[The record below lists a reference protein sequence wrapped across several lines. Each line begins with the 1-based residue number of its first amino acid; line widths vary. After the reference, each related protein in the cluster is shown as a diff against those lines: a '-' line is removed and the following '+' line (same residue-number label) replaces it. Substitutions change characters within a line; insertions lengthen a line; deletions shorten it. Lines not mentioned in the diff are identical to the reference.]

1 MMLETE
7 CGVVMETI
15 TVLPHH
21 QQSALLSVDISDNR
35 QAAAP
40 PDTSRLRQP
49 RPNVKDPSWPCL
61 VPLNFTE
68 VTTSFTAAGNT
79 FYVKFKNQN
88 KP

>member
-1 MMLETE
+1 MLETE

-49 RPNVKDPSWPCL
+49 RHNVKDPS
-61 VPLNFTE
+61 
-68 VTTSFTAAGNT
+68 
-79 FYVKFKNQN
+79 
-88 KP
+88 